1 MKLIMIAFMSIP
13 VTLIFSIMAAYD
25 IHDLKRC
32 RGNKKKCRD
41 CKYYMSEVE
50 TRTEKGAF
58 SLCSE
63 RYISV
68 MSTDICEKYRK

>member
-1 MKLIMIAFMSIP
+1 MNLVILIIMLILVI
-13 VTLIFSIMAAYD
+13 LIFYIIVVYD
-25 IHDLKRC
+25 MHHNREY
-32 RGNKKKCRD
+32 NKKKCRD
-41 CKYYMSEVE
+41 CKYYMSEIE
-50 TRTEKGAF
+50 IRTREGAS